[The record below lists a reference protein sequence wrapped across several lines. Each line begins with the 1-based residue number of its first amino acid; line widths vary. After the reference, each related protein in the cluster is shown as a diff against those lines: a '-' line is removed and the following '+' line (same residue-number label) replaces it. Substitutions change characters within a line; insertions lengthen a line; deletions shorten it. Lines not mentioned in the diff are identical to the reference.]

1 MIDVLLSVVVLAMV
15 FLLMLPSVGRHE
27 LWRAT
32 ITPLASIIGS
42 GFLIVAPLLAEIV
55 GKLAPF
61 AMTAIVAVA
70 FAIGA
75 VVRFNIR
82 YAEPLLKEPD
92 KWRPIAGIEQM
103 SRAVLVLAYIVS
115 ITFYLRLMSS
125 FVLEGLGVVSP
136 QWASVLTTGILVFI
150 GVAGA
155 WRGLG
160 GLERLEAVSVSLK
173 LAIIVALLVGL
184 THHNIVQGYRL
195 DGLTA
200 DHLTRAEQ
208 LGMFAGML
216 LVVQGFETSRYLGGG
231 YSASVRIKSMRLAQL
246 IAAAVYILF
255 VISLLPLMH
264 HLEPGKPDE
273 TAIIALSAFAATVL
287 PLMLIIAAVM
297 SQFSAAVA
305 DTIGAGGLIEEQM
318 GERIKPAVVY
328 MAVMLFGIL
337 LVWSSN
343 IFEIVAFASRAFAA
357 YYFLQTLIAILI
369 TVKFQQDKY
378 RFIRLIALAAIATL
392 LFGVLLFAK
401 PVG

>member
-1 MIDVLLSVVVLAMV
+1 MINILLPAVALVTVLI
-15 FLLMLPSVGRHE
+15 LMMPRVGRHE

-61 AMTAIVAVA
+61 AMVAIVAA
-70 FAIGA
+70 AYAIGS

-82 YAEPLLKEPD
+82 YAEPLLNKTD
-92 KWRPIAGIEQM
+92 SWRPLVGIEQI

-125 FVLEGLGVVSP
+125 FVLEGLGVASP
-136 QWASVLTTGILVFI
+136 IWASVLTTGVLLFI
-150 GVAGA
+150 GVAGV

-160 GLERLEAVSVSLK
+160 GLERLEAFSVSLK

-184 THHNIVQGYRL
+184 THHNIVQGYWL

-208 LGMFAGML
+208 LSMFAGML

-264 HLEPGKPDE
+264 HLEQGKPDE
-273 TAIIALSAFAATVL
+273 TAIIALSAFAATIL

-318 GERIKPAVVY
+318 GKRIKPAIVY
-328 MAVMLFGIL
+328 MGVMFVGIL
-337 LVWSSN
+337 LVWTSN
-343 IFEIVAFASRAFAA
+343 IFEIVVFASRAFAA
-357 YYFLQTLIAILI
+357 YYFLQTMIAILI
-369 TVKFQQDKY
+369 TVKFQRDKY
-378 RFIRLIALAAIATL
+378 RSVRLVALVAVAVL
-392 LFGVLLFAK
+392 LFAVLLFAK